1 MPTHKKRDLTELDKH
16 IPTRL
21 ASILRKLLERYL
33 YQHLIDNS
41 STLEL
46 AQDCFREARRW
57 LDQILCL
64 ACKHTIQLIAATYE
78 ESLKE
83 SLQHHSL
90 SCSKNM
96 LDDVQM
102 EIIFNN
108 TVSTRF
114 SPVTGDLQESILSP
128 FLYSIYIND
137 LPGLFCTQPLSEN
150 LSPIQM
156 TSSLICLLYADDA
169 VLIADK
175 DQMIDLMKACED
187 PGYRLGIDGILASIS
202 E

>member
-1 MPTHKKRDLTELDKH
+1 
-16 IPTRL
+16 
-21 ASILRKLLERYL
+21 
-33 YQHLIDNS
+33 
-41 STLEL
+41 
-46 AQDCFREARRW
+46 
-57 LDQILCL
+57 
-64 ACKHTIQLIAATYE
+64 
-78 ESLKE
+78 
-83 SLQHHSL
+83 
-90 SCSKNM
+90 M

-108 TVSTRF
+108 TTSTRF
-114 SPVTGDLQESILSP
+114 SPVTGVLQESILSP

-175 DQMIDLMKACED
+175 DQMIDLTKGCED
-187 PGYRLGIDGILASIS
+187 PSYRLGIYGIQASIS